1 MTTSYLYAASAGALY
16 DRAGRR
22 FDPWAWSWQDG
33 EGQDGEERDREGA
46 HAVTAAEALRS
57 LAKSGTLRPLPVG
70 VIGPREATDLQERT
84 AFAVGDALARLGL
97 TTVCGGKTGVM
108 AAAAA
113 GARRAGGLTVGL
125 LPDSEWHAANPDI
138 LVPIATGLR
147 EARNVVIA
155 RSSTALIAVGGST
168 GTTTEIAYG
177 LHFGRLVVAL
187 PDTAVLPGVVQ
198 AERPE
203 AAADLVAE
211 HLLSGRAHS
220 GGH

>member
-1 MTTSYLYAASAGALY
+1 MTIAFLHDERDGALY
-16 DRAGRR
+16 DDAGRR
-22 FDPWAWSWQDG
+22 FDPWAWSWLDG
-33 EGQDGEERDREGA
+33 DGTKRE
-46 HAVTAAEALRS
+46 AVRLDTASDALAI
-57 LAKSGTLRPLPVG
+57 LAATGTLRPLPVG
-70 VIGPREATDLQERT
+70 VIGPREATDLQQRT
-84 AFAVGDALARLGL
+84 ASAVGATLAHLGL

-113 GARRAGGLTVGL
+113 GARQAGGLTIGL

-168 GTTTEIAYG
+168 GTMTEIAYG

-187 PDTAVLPGVVQ
+187 PGTAGLPGVVQ
-198 AERPE
+198 ADDPDTAVE
-203 AAADLVAE
+203 LVAQ
-211 HLLSGRAHS
+211 HLLTGKAHS

>member
-1 MTTSYLYAASAGALY
+1 MTTPYLYDERNGVLS
-16 DRAGRR
+16 DETGRL
-22 FDPWAWSWQDG
+22 FDPWTWTWQDA
-33 EGQDGEERDREGA
+33 QA
-46 HAVTAAEALRS
+46 ATKNSLSPATAADALAR
-57 LAKSGTLRPLPVG
+57 LAQVGALRPLPVG
-70 VIGPREATDLQERT
+70 VIGPREATDLQQRA
-84 AFAVGDALARLGL
+84 AFAVGAALARLGL

-113 GARRAGGLTVGL
+113 GARQAGGLTIGL

-168 GTTTEIAYG
+168 GTMTEIAFG

-187 PDTAVLPGVVQ
+187 HDTATLPGVVR
-198 AERPE
+198 AEDAE
-203 AAADLVAE
+203 AAVELVAQ
-211 HLLSGRAHS
+211 HLLSGSAHS

>member
-1 MTTSYLYAASAGALY
+1 MTTPYLYADSEGALY

-22 FDPWAWSWQDG
+22 FDPWIWSWEDG
-33 EGQDGEERDREGA
+33 EGQDGEGRGGEDAR
-46 HAVTAAEALRS
+46 AVTAAEALRS
-57 LAKSGTLRPLPVG
+57 LTATGALRPLPVG
-70 VIGPREATDLQERT
+70 VIGPREATEQQERS

-168 GTTTEIAYG
+168 GTMTEIAYG
-177 LHFGRLVVAL
+177 LHFGRLVIAL
-187 PDTAVLPGVVQ
+187 PDTAILPGVVQ
-198 AERPE
+198 AAGPE
-203 AAADLVAE
+203 AAVDLVAE
-211 HLLSGRAHS
+211 HLLAGRAHS